1 MSRTPLDVKC
11 SKGRATRR
19 QFVSALLAGSTVA
32 CSDSKDGPT
41 TKSATDRVPLGST
54 GIQLSRLA
62 MGTGTRGTAGASDQT
77 RLGLSALSTLLVD
90 GYDRGLNFFDSA
102 DDYGSHSHVA
112 AAMKQIGRKNVVLLT
127 KTMAQ
132 TAAAMQ
138 ADLDRF
144 RSELGTDML
153 DIVLLHGKT
162 SATWAS
168 ECAGAMEV
176 LEKAKQMGVIRAHG
190 ISCHS
195 IEALRLAA
203 ATPWVDVDLARVNP
217 MGIRMDADPSTVI
230 EVLRQMKAS
239 GKGVIGMKILGEGKL
254 ANNLDMAIGHA
265 VNLDAIDAFSIGFT
279 SQVQL
284 DQVMQ
289 KVVEVQSAA

>member
-1 MSRTPLDVKC
+1 
-11 SKGRATRR
+11 
-19 QFVSALLAGSTVA
+19 
-32 CSDSKDGPT
+32 
-41 TKSATDRVPLGST
+41 
-54 GIQLSRLA
+54 
-62 MGTGTRGTAGASDQT
+62 
-77 RLGLSALSTLLVD
+77 
-90 GYDRGLNFFDSA
+90 
-102 DDYGSHSHVA
+102 
-112 AAMKQIGRKNVVLLT
+112 
-127 KTMAQ
+127 
-132 TAAAMQ
+132 
-138 ADLDRF
+138 
-144 RSELGTDML
+144 
-153 DIVLLHGKT
+153 
-162 SATWAS
+162 
-168 ECAGAMEV
+168 MEV